1 MLSTPL
7 VSSIHRI
14 FIVSIIAHF
23 SKKSTP
29 PLPRPL
35 PRWAVRDRCHGG
47 QSAQLTFDNKI
58 TVIAAL

>member
-29 PLPRPL
+29 PLR
-35 PRWAVRDRCHGG
+35 RSAIRDRCRGG

>member
-29 PLPRPL
+29 RC
-35 PRWAVRDRCHGG
+35 RDRCRGG